1 MADSPAPPELSDRAV
16 VLRLFRAYLAPRWR
30 LLAAALVCAALVALA
45 SAAFAKL
52 LEPAFN
58 EVLVESDPES
68 LVAVPL
74 GIVAVAVIRGLA
86 QAAQSTLVN
95 RVGHGLV
102 GRLQVELFGRL
113 VRADLARLRTVHS
126 GAHLSA
132 VLYDSG
138 LVREAATTGL
148 INYAQHGLTVVA
160 MLIVMVTQDP
170 YLTAI
175 VLVAAPA
182 ASVLMRRFA
191 KRTRKAARGAMTET
205 SALSTAIMEGLDGVR
220 VVKLENREAWEEARV
235 AEVVERRQRHV
246 IKGAAARAAAAPATE
261 TLSAVVV
268 AAVIAYAG
276 WRAGQGA
283 INAGEFVA
291 FLTSL
296 MLASQ
301 SLRQLANLQGVF
313 AEGTAAM
320 RRVFAALDIEPEIR
334 EAPGARVLGRARGE
348 IRFEAVGFSYG
359 PQMPALFDV
368 TLQARPGETVALV
381 GPSGGG
387 KSTIL
392 NLIPRFYDATAGRV
406 TLDGLDVREIA
417 LSSLRAQVALVTQE
431 PFLFDESVRANIAYA
446 RPDASPE
453 QVEAAARAAAAHD
466 FITALP
472 AGYETLVG
480 EAGARLSGGQRQ
492 RIAIA
497 RAFLKDAPVLLLDEA
512 TSALDAESEAQVQ
525 LALER
530 LMAGRTTIL
539 IAHRLATV
547 RGADRIY
554 VVEAGRIVEQG
565 RHAELVAAG
574 RLYSRLAR
582 AQNLDLAAA
591 E

>member
-530 LMAGRTTIL
+530 LMAGRATIL